1 MPRMFGRI
9 TSMVAA
15 ALVLLLAPLGASPQI
30 EDSPARF
37 TAAAVDMNRGAAGT
51 VELVVNRWSSD
62 ADRDRLM
69 TVMFDKGPEKL
80 LDALQEMP
88 RTGYIRTPGSI
99 GWDIRFARHMP
110 APEGGE
116 RIVLVTDRRMSFRE
130 VANRHRSVDY
140 PFTVIELR
148 LQKNGEGEGKVSVAT
163 RIIADKANKVVTLEN
178 YDIQPVMLTKVTR
191 ERVSH

>member
-1 MPRMFGRI
+1 MIGS
-9 TSMVAA
+9 T
-15 ALVLLLAPLGASPQI
+15 
-30 EDSPARF
+30 
-37 TAAAVDMNRGAAGT
+37 
-51 VELVVNRWSSD
+51 SD

-69 TVMFDKGPEKL
+69 AVMFDKGPGKL
-80 LDALQEMP
+80 LDALQDMP
-88 RTGYIRTPGSI
+88 RMGYIRRPGSI

-110 APEGGE
+110 APDGGE
-116 RIVLVTDRRMSFRE
+116 RIVLVTDRRMGFRE

-148 LQKNGEGEGKVSVAT
+148 LQKNGEGEGKVSVAM
-163 RIIADKANKVVTLEN
+163 RILADKANKVVTLEN

>member
-9 TSMVAA
+9 TSMVGA
-15 ALVLLLAPLGASPQI
+15 ALVLLLAPLAASPQI

-51 VELVVNRWSSD
+51 VEFVVNRWSSD
-62 ADRDRLM
+62 ADRDRLT
-69 TVMFDKGPEKL
+69 TVMFEKGPGKL

-88 RTGYIRTPGSI
+88 RMGYIRRPGSI

-110 APEGGE
+110 APDGGE
-116 RIVLVTDRRMSFRE
+116 RIVLVTDRRMGFRE

-148 LQKNGEGEGKVSVAT
+148 LKNGEGEGKVSVAT
-163 RIIADKANKVVTLEN
+163 RIIADKANQVVTLEN

>member
-1 MPRMFGRI
+1 MSRMFGRM
-9 TSMVAA
+9 TSMVIA
-15 ALVLLLAPLGASPQI
+15 ALVLLLAPLAASPQI
-30 EDSPARF
+30 DASPARF
-37 TAAAVDMNRGAAGT
+37 TAAAVDLNRGAAGT
-51 VELVVNRWSSD
+51 VEFVVNRWSSD
-62 ADRDRLM
+62 ADRDRLR
-69 TVMFDKGPEKL
+69 TVMFDAGPG

-88 RTGYIRTPGSI
+88 RMGYIRAPGRL

-116 RIVLVTDRRMSFRE
+116 RIVLVTDRRMGFRE

-163 RIIADKANKVVTLEN
+163 RIIADKANKVVTLE
-178 YDIQPVMLTKVTR
+178 TTTSSR
-191 ERVSH
+191 

>member
-1 MPRMFGRI
+1 
-9 TSMVAA
+9 
-15 ALVLLLAPLGASPQI
+15 
-30 EDSPARF
+30 
-37 TAAAVDMNRGAAGT
+37 
-51 VELVVNRWSSD
+51 
-62 ADRDRLM
+62 M
-69 TVMFDKGPEKL
+69 TVMFDEGPGKL

-88 RTGYIRTPGSI
+88 RMGYIRAPGSI

-116 RIVLVTDRRMSFRE
+116 RIVLVTDRRMGFRE

>member
-1 MPRMFGRI
+1 MPRMFGRLS
-9 TSMVAA
+9 SMIGV
-15 ALVLLLAPLGASPQI
+15 ALVLLFAPLAASPQI
-30 EDSPARF
+30 EDTPARF
-37 TAAAVDMNRGAAGT
+37 TAAAVDLNRGAAGT
-51 VELVVNRWSSD
+51 VEFIINRWSSD

-69 TVMFDKGPEKL
+69 AVMFDKGPEKL

-88 RTGYIRTPGSI
+88 RMGYIRTPGSI
-99 GWDIRFARHMP
+99 GWDVRFARHMP
-110 APEGGE
+110 APDGGE